1 MSFMGAR
8 VAVKPCNGEF
18 LSFECSGKLT
28 SVNCCDDAVPEIIFS
43 VPLAINNAYIQTHTR
58 DMITVREN
66 GHLGI
71 KSRTEQISE
80 SELFDFI
87 CLGLNRVAIRAH
99 NGMFVSFKPDQNKLM
114 CADSSSIGPNETFEV
129 IVVFK

>member
-8 VAVKPCNGEF
+8 VAVKPCNGEY
-18 LSFECSGKLT
+18 LSFESHGNLT
-28 SVNCCDDAVPEIIFS
+28 SIDCCDDTVPEIIFS

-58 DMITVREN
+58 DMVTVREN
-66 GHLGI
+66 GQLGI
-71 KSRTEQISE
+71 KSGKENISE

-99 NGMFVSFKPDQNKLM
+99 NGRFVSFNAEKDKML
-114 CADSSSIGPNETFEV
+114 CAVSESIGPNETFEV